1 MFITE
6 PLNANLVFLVIYSN
20 SITNLYEVII
30 NFDGT
35 NSEIEFLD
43 LDFLA
48 NSNLGTIANPYVFR
62 EPILIEGCTEE
73 TAFNYDPGSRSR

>member
-1 MFITE
+1 MTVTAVLEYENGFSTNENDQIAVYSQDGLCVGVSYPSVYYE

-43 LDFLA
+43 LDFF
-48 NSNLGTIANPYVFR
+48 G
-62 EPILIEGCTEE
+62 
-73 TAFNYDPGSRSR
+73 